1 VSRRLPGLLAL
12 SFAAVL
18 LPACTPSAV
27 LMTPPPTVTPP
38 PGQGEETTGQVTFSA
53 GGLGTAIA
61 YGPWRVSGPGIE
73 LRYAGDGAW
82 TGQIAGADVR
92 LQAQAG
98 LVTGPGIR
106 LDLVQDGSSLAIRGT
121 WTGHRVDLTVG
132 RLGLVGTLE
141 KGGCDIQLR
150 PVETG
155 IFGGPLGCPARP
167 AGAATSSEGTLR
179 LAGEALL
186 VPDVLLPQ
194 FVLALLAALPT

>member
-1 VSRRLPGLLAL
+1 VRRRLPGLLAL
-12 SFAAVL
+12 SCAALL

-27 LMTPPPTVTPP
+27 LMTPPPTVKPP

-73 LRYAGDGAW
+73 LRYAGDGNW
-82 TGQIAGADVR
+82 TGRISGADV
-92 LQAQAG
+92 QVHAQSG
-98 LVTGPGIR
+98 LVTGPAIQ

-155 IFGGPLGCPARP
+155 TFAGPLGCPAR
-167 AGAATSSEGTLR
+167 AGGARTTSEGTLR
-179 LAGEALL
+179 LDGEALL

-194 FVLALLAALPT
+194 FVLALLSALPT